1 MITEQHGGNIFANPV
16 QYDFSANLN
25 PLGLPESVRQAVFDH
40 SDLWEHY
47 PDPYCTDLRKAISES
62 ENYPAEKIV
71 CGNGADDLLYRIVQA
86 FRPEKAL
93 ICAPTFGEYR
103 KALTENQCSITEY
116 LLDEKNNFL
125 LTESFL
131 NALTPNI
138 DMLILCH
145 PNNPTGKCIPMELLR
160 KIAKICNKNKIL
172 FLCDECFLDF
182 VPDSISIRNFMHEN
196 IIILKAFTKLYA
208 MAGLRLGYV
217 LTGSPE
223 YARKIQQTGQFWSVS
238 APAQTVGISAL
249 KEKNYLEKTLKLIQQ
264 EREFLQD
271 SLDELKIKYYPSDA
285 NFILFRAEPDL
296 KSKLLSEK
304 ILIRECSNYT
314 GLDDTYYRI
323 AVRNHEENQVLIS
336 ALRRCLHG

>member
-47 PDPYCTDLRKAISES
+47 PDPYCTELRKAIAEY

-71 CGNGADDLLYRIVQA
+71 CGNGADDLLYRIVSA

-93 ICAPTFGEYR
+93 ICVPAFGEYQ
-103 KALTENQCSITEY
+103 KALSEYNCSVTEY
-116 LLDEKNNFL
+116 LLSENNNFL
-125 LTESFL
+125 LTDDFL
-131 NALTPNI
+131 EILKPDIN
-138 DMLILCH
+138 MLILCH
-145 PNNPTGKCIPMELLR
+145 PNNPTGRCIPAELLGR
-160 KIAKICNKNKIL
+160 IAEICNKNKIL

-182 VPDSISIRNFMHEN
+182 VPDGISLRNFMHEN
-196 IIILKAFTKLYA
+196 MIILKAFTKIYA

-217 LTGSPE
+217 LTGNPE
-223 YARKIQQTGQFWSVS
+223 YARKIQHTGQFWSVS
-238 APAQTVGISAL
+238 APAQTAGISAL
-249 KEKNYLEKTLKLIQQ
+249 KEKNYLEKTLKLIPQ
-264 EREFLQD
+264 ERKFLQD
-271 SLDELKIKYYPSDA
+271 SLSELKIKYYPSEA

-296 KSKLLSEK
+296 KTKLLSEK

-314 GLDDTYYRI
+314 GLDETFYRI
-323 AVRNHEENQVLIS
+323 AVRNHQENQVLIS

>member
-1 MITEQHGGNIFANPV
+1 MTAEQHGGNIFANPV
-16 QYDFSANLN
+16 EYDFSANLN
-25 PLGLPESVRQAVFDH
+25 PLGLPESVRQAVFDN

-47 PDPYCTDLRKAISES
+47 PDPYCIDLRKAISEH
-62 ENYPAEKIV
+62 ENYPAEKII

-93 ICAPTFGEYR
+93 ICAPAFGEYR

-116 LLDEKNNFL
+116 LLDEKNSFL

-131 NALTPNI
+131 NALTPDT

-145 PNNPTGKCIPMELLR
+145 PNNPTGRCIPAELLGR
-160 KIAKICNKNKIL
+160 IAEICNDNKIL
-172 FLCDECFLDF
+172 LLCDECFLDF
-182 VPDSISIRNFMHEN
+182 VPNGISIRNFMHEN
-196 IIILKAFTKLYA
+196 IIILKAFTKIYA
-208 MAGLRLGYV
+208 MAGLRLGYA

-223 YARKIQQTGQFWSVS
+223 HARKIQQTGQFWSVS
-238 APAQTVGISAL
+238 APAQTAGISVL

-264 EREFLQD
+264 EREFLQ
-271 SLDELKIKYYPSDA
+271 SSFSELKIKYYPSDA
-285 NFILFRAEPDL
+285 NFILFRAETNL
-296 KSKLLSEK
+296 KTKLLSEK

-323 AVRNHEENQVLIS
+323 AVRNHQENQVLIS